1 MSEGRL
7 VVTNSRPVIALAVVG
22 QLDLL
27 GALYGSVLIPGAV
40 WSEVTEVGARR
51 PGAHELA
58 SASWVERVDVDPP
71 PDRLLT
77 EELGAGEAEAVT
89 LAVRRGARLL
99 LLDDRRARRIA
110 EIAYGLRVKGAA
122 GVLVAAKRR
131 GLIAAVRPLLEAMR
145 IHGYHL
151 SQRLIDSACREAGEV

>member
-1 MSEGRL
+1 MSEGGP
-7 VVTNSRPVIALAVVG
+7 VVTNSGPIIALAVVG
-22 QLDLL
+22 QLNVL
-27 GALYGSVLIPGAV
+27 GALYDSVLVPGAV
-40 WSEVTEVGARR
+40 WGEVTEAGAGR

-58 SASWVERVDVDPP
+58 SATWVERVDIDPP

-77 EELGAGEAEAVT
+77 EELGAGEAEAIT

-151 SQRLIDSACREAGEV
+151 SQRLIDSACREVGEV